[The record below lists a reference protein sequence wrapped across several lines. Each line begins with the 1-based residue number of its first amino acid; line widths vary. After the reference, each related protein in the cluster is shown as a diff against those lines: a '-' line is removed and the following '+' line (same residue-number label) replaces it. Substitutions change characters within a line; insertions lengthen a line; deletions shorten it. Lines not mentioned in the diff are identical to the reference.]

1 MPYNKEYI
9 DRKVALIRAF
19 LSQAPKNLLD
29 ISYSYVNE
37 NKKLQIQVVLLEN
50 TKLENEV
57 KIMYQLREELTDL
70 NIKLYKVYVSKKIF
84 NKDRGCWR
92 PNSYNW
98 LDFLLFSKAEV
109 L

>member
-70 NIKLYKVYVSKKIF
+70 NIKLYKVTYLK
-84 NKDRGCWR
+84 R
-92 PNSYNW
+92 
-98 LDFLLFSKAEV
+98 FLIRTEGAGDQIHIIG
-109 L
+109 